1 MRSHPSRNPWPDGSA
16 VHCPAHRSSPGSWRY
31 FHTWV
36 PWSAPRRT
44 VRPAPAPW
52 PAGTG
57 HWLRQI
63 RAEGGL
69 RRSAE
74 TPVHAAIA
82 QDGAWVSASDCSFTN
97 NGTALKFNTSM
108 AYGSNPSYLN
118 NTFTGNG
125 VAVSIDRLPGSEVLN
140 FAGSI
145 FSENG
150 TDIEN
155 KAGHPVDTANAV
167 FE

>member
-1 MRSHPSRNPWPDGSA
+1 MCIRDSTGTVNVNGKNGNYGIMSGIRFEGS
-16 VHCPAHRSSPGSWRY
+16 S
-31 FHTWV
+31 
-36 PWSAPRRT
+36 
-44 VRPAPAPW
+44 
-52 PAGTG
+52 GTG
-57 HWLRQI
+57 LNANCFVLLSGCSFSGWDI
-63 RAEGGL
+63 
-69 RRSAE
+69 
-74 TPVHAAIA
+74 AAIA

>member
-44 VRPAPAPW
+44 VRPAPPPW

-74 TPVHAAIA
+74 TPVQGKNCCGGLA
-82 QDGAWVSASDCSFTN
+82 DGRVLLCGPPT
-97 NGTALKFNTSM
+97 
-108 AYGSNPSYLN
+108 
-118 NTFTGNG
+118 
-125 VAVSIDRLPGSEVLN
+125 PGKSGFPHPARE
-140 FAGSI
+140 A
-145 FSENG
+145 
-150 TDIEN
+150 TDIRS
-155 KAGHPVDTANAV
+155 AAPGAAASPPVPAYRGRRH
-167 FE
+167 EG